1 MDGVG
6 YKVSGVFTVGIGES
20 RDVQV
25 NTASISAKELTV
37 VIPAARSAGDHGIDV
52 VDIALVILC
61 DRPAQLCFQIGI
73 RLIQ

>member
-1 MDGVG
+1 MDSVG
-6 YKVSGVFTVGIGES
+6 HKVSSIFAVGIGES

-25 NTASISAKELTV
+25 DTASISAKELTV

-52 VDIALVILC
+52 VDIALVVLC
-61 DRPAQLCFQIGI
+61 DRPAKLCFQIGI